1 MTKDRAVGCAC
12 GKGSTSPRRADAGRR
27 GQAKMRQGGQAAE
40 TSVPSAS
47 FRVID
52 GATGPSGA
60 ARVGVVELFLGCM
73 FSGKTT
79 RMLRRILSCAPARAI
94 AIKHARDT
102 RCRADVIVSHAGL
115 SVPARIVTEAAELSG
130 AVGDANVI
138 GIDEAHFFD
147 AALPDVCRRLADA
160 GVTVMLTG
168 LDRTSWGRPFPV
180 IESLR
185 EVADSVIRLTATCAR
200 CGAVAEHT
208 QRLTPVVEGRIVGG
222 SEAFE
227 PRCAVCWRPPP
238 EAPVDRV

>member
-1 MTKDRAVGCAC
+1 MTKRPGGRARLRE
-12 GKGSTSPRRADAGRR
+12 GSPPRGERMRGGG

-47 FRVID
+47 FPVID
-52 GATGPSGA
+52 GATGASGA
-60 ARVGVVELFLGCM
+60 ARVGGVELFLGCM

-94 AIKHARDT
+94 AIKHAQDT
-102 RCRADVIVSHAGL
+102 RCQADVIVSHAGL
-115 SVPARIVTEAAELSG
+115 SVPARIVAEAAELSG

-180 IESLR
+180 IEALR
-185 EVADSVIRLTATCAR
+185 EIADGVIRLTATCAR

-227 PRCAVCWRPPP
+227 PRCAACWRPPP